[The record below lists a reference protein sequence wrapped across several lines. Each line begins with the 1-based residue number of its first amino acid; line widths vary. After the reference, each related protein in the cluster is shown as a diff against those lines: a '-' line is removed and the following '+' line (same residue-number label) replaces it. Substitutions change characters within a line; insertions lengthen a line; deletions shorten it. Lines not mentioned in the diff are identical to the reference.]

1 MNTRHKRLRSIL
13 TGLMLSMLTA
23 QDPFVIDTSL
33 SNSLP
38 QSIANSIE
46 IADVD
51 NDGGCD
57 DNDGVQLPH
66 VLPAFFNKIGFF
78 VG

>member
-1 MNTRHKRLRSIL
+1 MNTHHTRLRSIL
-13 TGLMLSMLTA
+13 TGLMLSILTA

-33 SNSLP
+33 SSSHP

-51 NDGGCD
+51 NDGYNTLFPNCGS
-57 DNDGVQLPH
+57 PKTT
-66 VLPAFFNKIGFF
+66 FS
-78 VG
+78 

>member
-1 MNTRHKRLRSIL
+1 MNTHHICLRSVLAGLIL
-13 TGLMLSMLTA
+13 SILNA

-33 SNSLP
+33 SSSLP

-51 NDGGCD
+51 NDGY
-57 DNDGVQLPH
+57 NDIILSGYDSTRFGLFIDVI
-66 VLPAFFNKIGFF
+66 K
-78 VG
+78 

>member
-1 MNTRHKRLRSIL
+1 MNTHHTRLRSIL
-13 TGLMLSMLTA
+13 TGLMLSILTA

-33 SNSLP
+33 SSSLP

-51 NDGGCD
+51 NDGY
-57 DNDGVQLPH
+57 NDIIMSGYDSTR
-66 VLPAFFNKIGFF
+66 FG
-78 VG
+78 

>member
-1 MNTRHKRLRSIL
+1 MNTHHTRLRSIL
-13 TGLMLSMLTA
+13 TRLKLSILTA
-23 QDPFVIDTSL
+23 QDPIVNDTSL

-51 NDGGCD
+51 NDGY
-57 DNDGVQLPH
+57 NDICL
-66 VLPAFFNKIGFF
+66 LYTSDAADE
-78 VG
+78 